1 MKLIGTYVSPYA
13 RRVAAALVSRA
24 IPYEH
29 EDLNG
34 YANPLRARELNPV
47 GKVPVLE
54 LDDGERLIDSA
65 AILDY
70 LDELVGSARAL
81 IPRSGSARR
90 TALRLSAVS
99 TTVCEQVTAHYLEQQ
114 RPSGCTQAALLE
126 RYRLQII
133 GGLKAL
139 DEASSPNGAIRVDRL
154 DIATI
159 SAVIAF
165 EYAQRWFRGFD
176 PVPIAPALA
185 QVAEMRRDE
194 AAFAQTRPPID

>member
-24 IPYEH
+24 IQYEH

-34 YANPLRARELNPV
+34 YANPVRARELNPV
-47 GKVPVLE
+47 GKVPILE

-70 LDELVGSARAL
+70 LDELVGSKHAL
-81 IPRSGSARR
+81 VPRSGLARR
-90 TALRLSAVS
+90 TALRLSTIS
-99 TTVCEQVTAHYLEQQ
+99 TTVCEQITARYFEQQ
-114 RPSGCTQAALLE
+114 RPSGCTQPELLE

-139 DEASSPNGAIRVDRL
+139 DAASSSNGAIRVDFL

-165 EYAQRWFRGFD
+165 EYAQRRYLDFD
-176 PVPIAPALA
+176 PAPIAPALA
-185 QVAEMRRDE
+185 KVVETLADE
-194 AAFAQTRPPID
+194 AAFMLTRPSID

>member
-34 YANPLRARELNPV
+34 YANPVRARDLNPV
-47 GKVPVLE
+47 GKVPVLV
-54 LDDGERLIDSA
+54 LDDGERLIDSS

-70 LDELVGSARAL
+70 INELVGPKRAL
-81 IPRSGSARR
+81 IPASGAARR
-90 TALRLSAVS
+90 AALRLSAIA
-99 TTVCEQVTAHYLEQQ
+99 TTVCEQITARYLERQ
-114 RPSGCTQAALLE
+114 RQHGSPQPELLE
-126 RYRLQII
+126 RYDKQII

-139 DEASSPNGAIRVDRL
+139 DVACQSNGPIGTKPM

-159 SAVIAF
+159 SAVVAS
-165 EYAQRWFRGFD
+165 EYTPRWYPELDRAA
-176 PVPIAPALA
+176 IAPALA
-185 QVAEMRRDE
+185 SVAAALADE
-194 AAFAQTRPPID
+194 PAFARTRPATI